1 METNPK
7 TKSKTDAPDQL
18 REMAEKGATQSRKA
32 FEKMSAVGN
41 ADASHPHRARQTG
54 LKRSHFSPVNFTMST
69 GYS

>member
-41 ADASHPHRARQTG
+41 ADASHPHRVVK
-54 LKRSHFSPVNFTMST
+54 L
-69 GYS
+69 